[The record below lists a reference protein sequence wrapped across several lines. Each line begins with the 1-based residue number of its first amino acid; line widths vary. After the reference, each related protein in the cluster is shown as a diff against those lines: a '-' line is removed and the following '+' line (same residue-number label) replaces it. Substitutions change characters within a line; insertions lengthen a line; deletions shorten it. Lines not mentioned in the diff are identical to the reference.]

1 LKLYVGEAILVAL
14 TGGAMGCLLA
24 LILVSAMS
32 HAPGMSLFL
41 SGMKVT
47 VSTLLVAIIVAG
59 MVGFLSAILPAHH
72 AAKLD
77 IVEGLRYIG

>member
-1 LKLYVGEAILVAL
+1 
-14 TGGAMGCLLA
+14 MLA
-24 LILVSAMS
+24 FVVVSAMS

-47 VSTLLVAIIVAG
+47 APTLMLAILVAGIVG
-59 MVGFLSAILPAHH
+59 LVSAIVPAYH